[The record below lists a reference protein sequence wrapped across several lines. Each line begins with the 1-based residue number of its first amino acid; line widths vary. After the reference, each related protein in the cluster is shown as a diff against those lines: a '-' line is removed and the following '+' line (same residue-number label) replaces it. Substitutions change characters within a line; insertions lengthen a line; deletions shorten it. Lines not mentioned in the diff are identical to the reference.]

1 MFVYISSS
9 LHQQVTDTVVKTKL
23 CIHAEF
29 SISYCKDNIKRD
41 TVNREI
47 FVMVLFFSV
56 WLVCVYTC
64 ITVIDKVLLRKEV
77 RQKGT
82 D

>member
-1 MFVYISSS
+1 MNLFEIDMIQSGDLLDVSDQSLIVNTFQFDMCVYI
-9 LHQQVTDTVVKTKL
+9 HV
-23 CIHAEF
+23 
-29 SISYCKDNIKRD
+29 
-41 TVNREI
+41 
-47 FVMVLFFSV
+47 
-56 WLVCVYTC
+56 

>member
-1 MFVYISSS
+1 ME
-9 LHQQVTDTVVKTKL
+9 
-23 CIHAEF
+23 A
-29 SISYCKDNIKRD
+29 
-41 TVNREI
+41 
-47 FVMVLFFSV
+47 FSV

-64 ITVIDKVLLRKEV
+64 ITAINKVLLRKEV

>member
-1 MFVYISSS
+1 
-9 LHQQVTDTVVKTKL
+9 
-23 CIHAEF
+23 
-29 SISYCKDNIKRD
+29 
-41 TVNREI
+41 
-47 FVMVLFFSV
+47 
-56 WLVCVYTC
+56 VCVYTC

>member
-1 MFVYISSS
+1 VY
-9 LHQQVTDTVVKTKL
+9 
-23 CIHAEF
+23 
-29 SISYCKDNIKRD
+29 
-41 TVNREI
+41 
-47 FVMVLFFSV
+47 
-56 WLVCVYTC
+56 VYTC